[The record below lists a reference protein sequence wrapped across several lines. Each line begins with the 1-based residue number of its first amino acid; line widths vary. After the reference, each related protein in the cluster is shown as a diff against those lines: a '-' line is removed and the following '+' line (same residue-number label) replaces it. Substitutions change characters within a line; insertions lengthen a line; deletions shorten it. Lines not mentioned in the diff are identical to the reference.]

1 MIVTSAI
8 MNSTESLSLP
18 GHLWVLEKFQR
29 HRPPRKGET
38 TVQGAYGQSLLARGL
53 ESWLGTHPPTKS
65 PGCALSPKKG
75 EDSEPREQ
83 NQKTT
88 ETEAGCPTLWKVH
101 YNHIHATPG
110 TLTCHTPPQGLP
122 DDVCQACSCPSY
134 ESWTLWLHRRAVLWP
149 ELTPTQSENLGLN
162 PMPLSSQASGLTP
175 CTPSLACSCYSKN
188 NT

>member
-38 TVQGAYGQSLLARGL
+38 TVQGAHGQSLLARGL

-101 YNHIHATPG
+101 YHHIHATPG
-110 TLTCHTPPQGLP
+110 TLTCHTPPPKGFLMTY
-122 DDVCQACSCPSY
+122 AR
-134 ESWTLWLHRRAVLWP
+134 HAAVP
-149 ELTPTQSENLGLN
+149 PVSHGPCGCTGGQCYG
-162 PMPLSSQASGLTP
+162 LSSHPRRVRTWV
-175 CTPSLACSCYSKN
+175 
-188 NT
+188 